1 MKRFSAILFAAIVS
15 LSLIAQSSD
24 KYDYLYENLPFSM
37 PKVEVAKIPSNKVSV
52 TDFGA
57 KGDAVTL
64 NTEAFAKAIQAVSAL
79 GGGTVEVPAG
89 VWYTGPITFVS
100 NLNLH
105 LKDGAVIVFSS
116 NFDDYK
122 LIDTSF
128 EGLDTKRCIAPL
140 NAVGAT
146 NIAITGNGTID
157 GNGDA
162 WRPVKKGKMTPGQWS
177 KLTKKGKLNDKKD
190 FWFPTDKSFN
200 GWNQTEGN
208 FNVPILK
215 DDQTWDDVK
224 DWLRP
229 VLLSFVSCKNVL
241 LQGVTFQNSPSWNL
255 HPNMCENV
263 ILDGVSVR
271 NPWYSQN
278 GDGLDLESCTNAIVV
293 NSTFDVGDDAI
304 CIKSG
309 KDADGRR
316 RGMPCQN
323 VIVDNC
329 VVYHGHGGFV
339 VGSEMS
345 GGVKN
350 ISVRNCHFL
359 GTDVGLR
366 FKSTRGRGGVVENIY
381 VDNCNMINIPTEPLL
396 FDLYYGG
403 KSAVEELEEGSGLAK
418 VEKIPAVTE
427 ETPAFRNIFIT
438 NIACRGA
445 RRAMFFNGL
454 PEMNIENVVVEN
466 ASIYAEIG
474 AELSE
479 ADGVVLKNVNIVPAK
494 GAALMLNNVK
504 NVKVEGFTCPESD
517 QMLQVT
523 GSRTAKVSIKSSS
536 INSKRS
542 KVADQVK
549 KGSVSIK

>member
-1 MKRFSAILFAAIVS
+1 MKRFSAILFAAIIS
-15 LSLIAQSSD
+15 LSVIAQSGE

-64 NTEAFAKAIQAVSAL
+64 NTEAFAKAIKAVSAL

-116 NFDDYK
+116 NFDDYE

-140 NAVGAT
+140 NAIGAT

-162 WRPVKKGKMTPGQWS
+162 WRPVKKGKMTPGQWG
-177 KLTKKGKLNDKKD
+177 KLIKKGKLNSKKD
-190 FWFPTDKSFN
+190 FWFPTEKSFN

-215 DDQTWDDVK
+215 EGQTWDDVK

-309 KDADGRR
+309 KNEDGRR

-418 VEKIPAVTE
+418 VENIPAVTE

-466 ASIYAEIG
+466 ASIYSEIG

-479 ADGVVLKNVNIVPAK
+479 ANGVVLKNVNIVPEK
-494 GAALMLNNVK
+494 GAALILNNVK
-504 NVKVEGFTCPESD
+504 NVKVEGFSCPDSEET
-517 QMLQVT
+517 LKVT
-523 GSRTAKVSIKSSS
+523 GSRTSKVSIKSSS
-536 INSKRS
+536 LSSKKSR
-542 KVADQVK
+542 VADQVK
-549 KGSVSIK
+549 KGTVSIK